1 MEEKREHSKPLRKK
15 EIKTGRE
22 RIGEVKRRRRKRRR
36 QGGGA
41 KRRRLFAA
49 L

>member
-15 EIKTGRE
+15 DKNGQ
-22 RIGEVKRRRRKRRR
+22 RKNWRSKEEEEEEEEA
-36 QGGGA
+36 GGGA